1 MPGKKWSGE
10 RLVFRMPYETL
21 MKITKARAVALK
33 MDGVEFP
40 FSESAVDQI
49 RVFEK
54 RLESQ

>member
-1 MPGKKWSGE
+1 MPGKRWIGE

-21 MKITKARAVALK
+21 MKLTKARAVAIK

-40 FSESAVDQI
+40 FAESAVDQV
-49 RVFEK
+49 RVFAK